1 MPKFD
6 DIAIAPSTAKAR
18 GTATRATLIGN
29 RIKADI
35 LQGTLRPGTW
45 LRLEDLRAEFN
56 VSWSPLRESLSA
68 LVAEGLVVSDGSR
81 GYHVAPISRGELNDV
96 LDMRLLLE
104 PKALRRSI
112 ELGDDVWERDL
123 VATHHQLRKLEL
135 QRWLPDQLDEWE
147 HWHRQFHTA
156 LIRACASPLL
166 MQYCLNLYDI
176 SDRYRRLFLSLH
188 PRDRDINGEHEAIV
202 TAALNRNADEA
213 SQLMQTHV
221 RRTLETILNA
231 MPAQSHTTP
240 DATSRAQ

>member
-1 MPKFD
+1 MSLPD
-6 DIAIAPSTAKAR
+6 DTVTANTIKKAR
-18 GTATRATLIGN
+18 GTATRATVIGN

-45 LRLEDLRAEFN
+45 LRLEDLRTEFD

-81 GYHVAPISRGELNDV
+81 GYHVAPISRHELSDV

-104 PKALRRSI
+104 PKALRRAI
-112 ELGDDVWERDL
+112 ELGDDVWEREL
-123 VATHHQLRKLEL
+123 VATHHQLRKLES
-135 QRWLPDQLDEWE
+135 QRWLPDQLGDWE

-156 LIRACASPLL
+156 LIQACASPLL

-188 PRDRDINGEHEAIV
+188 PRDRDINGEHQAIV

-221 RRTLETILNA
+221 RRTLETILAA
-231 MPAQSHTTP
+231 MPA
-240 DATSRAQ
+240 